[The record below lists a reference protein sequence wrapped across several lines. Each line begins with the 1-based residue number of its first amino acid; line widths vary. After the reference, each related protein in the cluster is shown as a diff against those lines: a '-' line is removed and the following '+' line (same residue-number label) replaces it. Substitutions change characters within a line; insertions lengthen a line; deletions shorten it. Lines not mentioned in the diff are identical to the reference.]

1 MAEGSQVADA
11 TADAAGETAGTDG
24 GGAET
29 GAGGAETGAG
39 GAETG
44 GTETGGAETGGA
56 ETGGADK
63 GQGWLRRLFRY
74 CWRYRGDVLLALG
87 ASLAG
92 MAVMAL
98 VPLVPKLIIDD
109 VIVRHERSLAPWA
122 TLLIV
127 AALVVYVLTYVR
139 RFYGGRL
146 ALDVQH
152 ALRTDMYASI
162 TRLDGRRQDNLS
174 TGQVIGRGTSDLQL
188 IQGLL
193 FMVPMLIGNIL
204 LFLVSLVV
212 MAVLSPLLTVVALA
226 VAPALWILASR
237 SRTRL
242 FPATWYAQ
250 GQAAAVAGVVDGA
263 VTGVRVVKGFGQE
276 AQETDKLREAGRR
289 LFAARLRTVRLNSR
303 YTPALQAV
311 PALGQVA
318 MLALG
323 GWMATRG
330 QISLGTFVAFSTYL
344 AQLVGPVRMLTMVL
358 TIGQQARAGVER
370 VFELIDTEPV
380 IHERPDARELP
391 EDAPATVEFDRVSF
405 GYDPERP
412 VLSEVSLRIE
422 PGETLAVVGASGSG
436 KSTLSML
443 LPRFYDVSSGAVRIG
458 GHDVREL
465 TYDSLRGAIGLVPED
480 SFLFSDTV
488 RANLAY
494 GLPDASEERI
504 RAAARAAQADGFIS
518 ALPDGY
524 DTEVG
529 EQGLTLSG
537 GQRQRL
543 ALARAILTDPRL
555 LILDDAT
562 SAVDAR
568 VEHEIHEA
576 LRGVMAGRTTL
587 LIAHRPSTLALA
599 DRIAVMERGRVVDVG
614 TDAELRARSALYRN
628 LLTEDAAP
636 DVPAV
641 PSAPAVPDVP
651 AVPSAPATPAAPG
664 GDGAARTAAPA
675 AGNGSRPWAGADGP
689 AHAEPRGGGAHA
701 AGFAGAFGG
710 EAAASGLAEPCLE
723 EEPSADGDRPARG
736 REGCSRP
743 AAGPRARGGD
753 DPAHASGEAD
763 GDGVA
768 SEPWIRPAGDGAD
781 GAVQAGGARPRYGD
795 APGHAA
801 ADAAGPDAGR
811 PSRRGGDGA
820 APEPWARPDDG
831 EGRCRPHGGD
841 DPDHAR
847 AGDGDGAGFA
857 GVSSG
862 GPGARPGGAGAARG
876 RQVTPELWVRP
887 AGDGRK
893 AGAPAVA
900 AVAGPG
906 MAGALS
912 GMPATPELLA
922 KVAAL
927 PPATDTPDID
937 EEAATRAE
945 ETYGLRRLLRGFGAP
960 LALALLLVALDALA
974 GLLLPVL
981 IRHGIDQGVQR
992 LALGAVWTAS
1002 GLALLVVLAQWAV
1015 QVGETRLTGR
1025 TGERVL
1031 YALRVKIFAQ
1041 LQRLGLDYYEREL
1054 TGKIMTR
1061 MTTDV
1066 DALST
1071 FLQTGLVTAV
1081 VSLLTF
1087 FGILVALLVIDV
1099 QLALVVF
1106 LTLPP
1111 LIIGTVLFRRRSV
1124 KAYQLARERVSVVN
1138 ADLQESVAGLRIVQ
1152 AFRRERSGRERFAA
1166 RSDAYRQA
1174 RLRGQRLISVY
1185 FPFVQL
1191 LSSVASAL
1199 VLIVGAGRVGDG
1211 TLTTGALVAYLLY
1224 IDLFFAPVQQLSQV
1238 FDGYQQATVSLGRIQ
1253 ELLREPTTTPVADAP
1268 REVGAMRGEIAFE
1281 DVRFRYGDGEEA
1293 LAGISL
1299 TIPAGQTVAFVGETG
1314 AGKSTLVKLVA
1325 RFYDPTGGA
1334 VRVDGADLR
1343 ELDLTEYR
1351 GHLGVVPQEPYLFAG
1366 TVRDA
1371 IAYGRPD
1378 ASDAEV
1384 EAAARAV
1391 GAHEMVASLDGGY
1404 LHEVAERGRNLSAG
1418 QRQLIALARA
1428 ELVDPDILLLDEAT
1442 AALDLATEALVNQ
1455 ATDRLTG
1462 RRTTLVVAHRLTTAA
1477 RADRVVVLDHGR
1489 VVEDGTHEELV
1500 ARDGRY
1506 ATLWRTFMG
1515 ETAPAVA

>member
-1 MAEGSQVADA
+1 MAGGKGSKADKSGKSDESDKRDEGGKRGNSGP
-11 TADAAGETAGTDG
+11 ADAAR
-24 GGAET
+24 
-29 GAGGAETGAG
+29 
-39 GAETG
+39 
-44 GTETGGAETGGA
+44 
-56 ETGGADK
+56 
-63 GQGWLRRLFRY
+63 GWARRLTRH
-74 CWRYRGDVLLALG
+74 CMRYRRNVLLALG

-92 MAVMAL
+92 MGVMGL
-98 VPLVPKLIIDD
+98 VPLVTKLIIDE
-109 VIVRHERSLAPWA
+109 VIVRHDRSLAPWA
-122 TLLIV
+122 VLLIV
-127 AALVVYVLTYVR
+127 AALVVYALTYVR

-152 ALRTDMYASI
+152 DLRTDMYASLV
-162 TRLDGRRQDNLS
+162 RLDGRRQDELS
-174 TGQVIGRGTSDLQL
+174 TGQIVGRATSDLQL
-188 IQGLL
+188 VQSLL
-193 FMVPMLIGNIL
+193 FMVPMMIGNVL

-226 VAPALWILASR
+226 VAPALWVLASR
-237 SRTRL
+237 SRVRL

-276 AQETDKLREAGRR
+276 AQEAGKLRTVGRG
-289 LFAARLRTVRLNSR
+289 LFAARLRTVRLNAR

-330 QISLGTFVAFSTYL
+330 QITLGTFVAFSTYL
-344 AQLVGPVRMLTMVL
+344 AQLVGPVRMLTMML
-358 TIGQQARAGVER
+358 TVGQQARAGVER
-370 VFELIDTEPV
+370 VYELIDTEPV
-380 IHERPDARELP
+380 IQQRPDARELP
-391 EDAPATVEFDRVSF
+391 EDVPATVEFDHVTF
-405 GYDPERP
+405 GYDPDRP
-412 VLSEVSLRIE
+412 VLSDVSLRIE
-422 PGETLAVVGASGSG
+422 PGETVAVVGASGSG

-443 LPRFYDVSSGAVRIG
+443 LPRFYDVTDGAVRIG

-465 TYDSLRGAIGLVPED
+465 TYASLRAAIGLVPED

-494 GLPDASEERI
+494 GLPDADDEQI

-518 ALPDGY
+518 ALPNGY

-537 GQRQRL
+537 GQRQRM

-555 LILDDAT
+555 LVLDDAT

-568 VEHEIHEA
+568 VEHEIHGA

-587 LIAHRPSTLALA
+587 LIAHRLSTLALA
-599 DRIAVMERGRVVDVG
+599 DRIAVLDGGRLVDLGTDEELRGRC
-614 TDAELRARSALYRN
+614 ELYRR
-628 LLTEDAAP
+628 LLTDP
-636 DVPAV
+636 DELSGITRDPAG
-641 PSAPAVPDVP
+641 SL
-651 AVPSAPATPAAPG
+651 AT
-664 GDGAARTAAPA
+664 R
-675 AGNGSRPWAGADGP
+675 
-689 AHAEPRGGGAHA
+689 PRGGDDPEH
-701 AGFAGAFGG
+701 AGANAAALAGSFGG
-710 EAAASGLAEPCLE
+710 EAAATGLVEPCPDTAAPDTAAPDTASHE
-723 EEPSADGDRPARG
+723 TPAHGNAAHGNGDRPGARV
-736 REGCSRP
+736 
-743 AAGPRARGGD
+743 RGGD
-753 DPAHASGEAD
+753 DPAHAAPHTAVD
-763 GDGVA
+763 G
-768 SEPWIRPAGDGAD
+768 
-781 GAVQAGGARPRYGD
+781 
-795 APGHAA
+795 
-801 ADAAGPDAGR
+801 
-811 PSRRGGDGA
+811 
-820 APEPWARPDDG
+820 
-831 EGRCRPHGGD
+831 
-841 DPDHAR
+841 
-847 AGDGDGAGFA
+847 
-857 GVSSG
+857 
-862 GPGARPGGAGAARG
+862 
-876 RQVTPELWVRP
+876 VTPELWVRRG
-887 AGDGRK
+887 GDGD
-893 AGAPAVA
+893 GATTGPEARTATAPPA
-900 AVAGPG
+900 PG
-906 MAGALS
+906 MAGALA

-922 KVAAL
+922 KVEAL
-927 PPATDTPDID
+927 PPATDTPEVD
-937 EEAATRAE
+937 EERAARPE
-945 ETYGLRRLLRGFGAP
+945 ESYGLRRLLRGFGAP
-960 LALALLLVALDALA
+960 LLLCLLLVSVDAVS

-992 LALGAVWTAS
+992 LALGAVWAAS
-1002 GLALLVVLAQWAV
+1002 GLALVVVLAQWAA
-1015 QVGETRLTGR
+1015 QFGETRLTGR
-1025 TGERVL
+1025 TGERML

-1106 LTLPP
+1106 ATLPP
-1111 LIIGTVLFRRRSV
+1111 LIVGTFVFRRKSV
-1124 KAYQLARERVSVVN
+1124 KAYELARERVGTVN

-1152 AFRRERSGRERFAA
+1152 AFRRERVGRERFAG

-1174 RLRGQRLISVY
+1174 RVRGQWLISVY

-1191 LSSVASAL
+1191 LSSTAAAL
-1199 VLIVGAGRVGDG
+1199 VLIVGSGRVSDG
-1211 TLTTGALVAYLLY
+1211 TLTAGALVAYLLY

-1253 ELLREPTTTPVADAP
+1253 ELLREPTTTPAP
-1268 REVGAMRGEIAFE
+1268 ESPRAVRTVRGEVAFE
-1281 DVRFRYGDGEEA
+1281 ELHFRYGDGEEA
-1293 LAGISL
+1293 LSGIGL

-1334 VRVDGADLR
+1334 VRVDGTDLR
-1343 ELDLTEYR
+1343 ELDLTAYR
-1351 GHLGVVPQEPYLFAG
+1351 NRLGVVPQEPYLFPG

-1391 GAHEMVASLDGGY
+1391 GAHAMVASLDGGY
-1404 LHEVAERGRNLSAG
+1404 LHAVSERGRNLSAG

-1442 AALDLATEALVNQ
+1442 AALDLATEGLVNQ
-1455 ATDRLTG
+1455 ATDRLAG

-1500 ARDGRY
+1500 ARPDGRY
-1506 ATLWRTFMG
+1506 AELWRTFTG
-1515 ETAPAVA
+1515 ETAPVGA